1 MHVTDWFTTLR
12 SAAGISVPADR
23 VIDGVDQLEWLTGHR
38 DDSALQGFLFRM
50 RPEPAGAPLDH
61 VP

>member
-1 MHVTDWFTTLR
+1 
-12 SAAGISVPADR
+12 

-38 DDSALQGFLFRM
+38 DDSALQGFLFWM
-50 RPEPAGAPLDH
+50 GPEPAGAPLDH